1 MFTGR
6 GKRELHANWRG
17 RGQRNDPNQLTS
29 SYVTNNRGGG
39 APLHSSASTE
49 TQSRAGQTNL
59 KANKLQATEESD
71 SSDTDTGGA
80 PLRPASILSRPVH
93 KEKSTTSADTKGKNV
108 VPANTRKESK
118 ALPSIPQADQS
129 TTKTMTPT
137 KSMQPDQSIG
147 TNHLLD
153 LIRKSK
159 PDLFEKESKPSMGGS
174 LARSQTFSDGFVNEA
189 SSSNTQPQPQA
200 FHSGSAKSNF
210 GTAMANN
217 AGQPVQTRNTLRSSR
232 TEPSI
237 GELSMT
243 STDTTEGVVYQGG
256 LNFTYGS
263 QQPESFDD
271 NSWTTDPADMA
282 RNIQAQ
288 IAQIQRMHEAL
299 QSNIE
304 RSQMALQNSAQQVQI
319 GSNNGFQNSNQ
330 VQRHR
335 RTQITVGRPRMAP
348 STLMAVPE
356 VDREATP
363 RPYRVAQ
370 NQQMVMAPQMT
381 VQAPFQQDVGGR
393 SQALDQLLS
402 YDVQALS
409 SIMLEPNIFPFTEN
423 SSLYKEKRKD
433 AGVLKITNCPFGV
446 GRNEIIAIF
455 GRAMRLLN
463 DNEEPIHIILEKVT
477 AKTLDAYAEFETP
490 ADALRA
496 LERIQE
502 NIQHNRSP
510 RIGSRIVKVD
520 MSSQAAL
527 MGDIFPVAHGVKWD
541 GSHPMIRTD
550 SPYPI
555 DNFKCFTSEEENLQL
570 SRHFECYGRTPFS
583 RDCPERF
590 IEAMISTLKKLPW
603 YMTKFITI
611 RQQHYIYDACQNLM
625 STLLDEL
632 CNHFDPYTPRR
643 PGFERLT
650 EQLMHRFVDAIM
662 TCPGFTIVQKDNIAT
677 MTGMEDHDRRR
688 YNMPRFAHSWSHLY
702 ALCPKPDVPLD
713 LVEFYIHVLRVES
726 TRAVQNEQINIKI
739 ELAQLAETTDPYFG
753 FFWRE
758 LDYPKGPAFDAMTL
772 HHAANL
778 EWATMDRI
786 IRRFL
791 ENAQQ
796 NGNSFSSGIDA
807 CHNYSS
813 QNASYLAAQ
822 QVAGLLMN

>member
-1 MFTGR
+1 
-6 GKRELHANWRG
+6 
-17 RGQRNDPNQLTS
+17 
-29 SYVTNNRGGG
+29 
-39 APLHSSASTE
+39 
-49 TQSRAGQTNL
+49 
-59 KANKLQATEESD
+59 
-71 SSDTDTGGA
+71 
-80 PLRPASILSRPVH
+80 
-93 KEKSTTSADTKGKNV
+93 
-108 VPANTRKESK
+108 
-118 ALPSIPQADQS
+118 
-129 TTKTMTPT
+129 
-137 KSMQPDQSIG
+137 MQPDQSIG

-159 PDLFEKESKPSMGGS
+159 PDLFEKESKPSMSGS

-200 FHSGSAKSNF
+200 FHSGSAQSNF

-282 RNIQAQ
+282 QNIQAQ

-335 RTQITVGRPRMAP
+335 RTQTTAGRPRMAP

-433 AGVLKITNCPFGV
+433 AGVLKITNV
-446 GRNEIIAIF
+446 S
-455 GRAMRLLN
+455 
-463 DNEEPIHIILEKVT
+463 LE
-477 AKTLDAYAEFETP
+477 AW
-490 ADALRA
+490 
-496 LERIQE
+496 
-502 NIQHNRSP
+502 RS
-510 RIGSRIVKVD
+510 
-520 MSSQAAL
+520 
-527 MGDIFPVAHGVKWD
+527 F
-541 GSHPMIRTD
+541 
-550 SPYPI
+550 
-555 DNFKCFTSEEENLQL
+555 
-570 SRHFECYGRTPFS
+570 
-583 RDCPERF
+583 
-590 IEAMISTLKKLPW
+590 
-603 YMTKFITI
+603 FIT
-611 RQQHYIYDACQNLM
+611 
-625 STLLDEL
+625 
-632 CNHFDPYTPRR
+632 
-643 PGFERLT
+643 
-650 EQLMHRFVDAIM
+650 
-662 TCPGFTIVQKDNIAT
+662 
-677 MTGMEDHDRRR
+677 
-688 YNMPRFAHSWSHLY
+688 
-702 ALCPKPDVPLD
+702 
-713 LVEFYIHVLRVES
+713 
-726 TRAVQNEQINIKI
+726 
-739 ELAQLAETTDPYFG
+739 
-753 FFWRE
+753 
-758 LDYPKGPAFDAMTL
+758 
-772 HHAANL
+772 
-778 EWATMDRI
+778 
-786 IRRFL
+786 
-791 ENAQQ
+791 
-796 NGNSFSSGIDA
+796 
-807 CHNYSS
+807 
-813 QNASYLAAQ
+813 
-822 QVAGLLMN
+822 